1 MSLNVADLTIGKG
14 ILSWRAFTSAPI
26 AWAASTA
33 VTLGQYVLTADN
45 KLYVVT
51 DAGTTGSTAPTAT
64 TAAITDGT
72 AELDYVNWVDLGN
85 APAMAVSTESDTV
98 DHYDSRGGIRTR
110 DLQVVTARR
119 VGGSFTLDE
128 MSLTTLSI
136 ALAGEVTGT
145 GIGASVEILSLPQ
158 LQGQLKLTQAQDVG
172 TRYEYFFGYVKLETA
187 AEIPLIQDQDFAQVE
202 VNFSVNQDANGVYGT
217 ATRI

>member
-14 ILSWRAFTSAPI
+14 VLSWRAFTSAPK
-26 AWAASTA
+26 AYVSGLTVEVGDYVQTA
-33 VTLGQYVLTADN
+33 TN
-45 KLYVVT
+45 NLYVVT
-51 DAGTTGSTAPTAT
+51 GAGAMGASAPTAT
-64 TAAITDGT
+64 TGTITSGT
-72 AELDYVNWVDLGN
+72 ADLEFVPFVDLGN
-85 APAMAVSTESDTV
+85 APSVSVSTESDTV

-145 GIGASVEILSLPQ
+145 GVGASVEILSLPQ